1 MDNKIF
7 QNPLKTFSIVM
18 FIQEDTFQGLRRDI
32 EQLGKQRNV
41 KFVVQPCPYEGIE
54 FLYQVDLD
62 FPSSL
67 ASEETELY
75 WHAIELK
82 KNLPADV
89 LNEISNH
96 HHQFLVSILQNDS
109 KKVEKERKALQSL
122 IQKNS

>member
-1 MDNKIF
+1 
-7 QNPLKTFSIVM
+7 M
-18 FIQEDTFQGLRRDI
+18 FIQEDTLQRIRREI
-32 EQLGKQRNV
+32 EQLGKQKNL

-62 FPSSL
+62 FPNSIV
-67 ASEETELY
+67 SEEKELF

-82 KNLPADV
+82 RNLSV
-89 LNEISNH
+89 ETLEEFSTH
-96 HHQFLVSILQNDS
+96 HHNFLVSILQNDS